1 MYLRK
6 LESFLLEKGED
17 ELRSWFLST
26 SDPETSL
33 PPTSKR
39 MEEECFLA
47 GVSDWTLGGDA
58 HWR

>member
-17 ELRSWFLST
+17 ELSSCFPCT
-26 SDPETSL
+26 SDPETSPL
-33 PPTSKR
+33 PTSKR

-47 GVSDWTLGGDA
+47 RV
-58 HWR
+58 